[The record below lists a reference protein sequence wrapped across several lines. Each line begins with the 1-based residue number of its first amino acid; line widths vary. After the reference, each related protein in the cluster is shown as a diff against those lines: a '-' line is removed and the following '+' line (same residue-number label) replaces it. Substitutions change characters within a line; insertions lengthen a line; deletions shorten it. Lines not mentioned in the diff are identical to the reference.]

1 MEAYLLY
8 ATVGQAFGKHAVYI
22 MDTILKA
29 EPADRCMLTF
39 LYRHSDAHDINIY
52 RSVGQK
58 KLHKIILLYFTL
70 LYFTL
75 LYRARVDRASPS
87 RLVRG
92 TLGRGPSV
100 QYWRTAHL
108 PSRLMPVFTIIL
120 YFMHF
125 FF

>member
-58 KLHKIILLYFTL
+58 NLHKIILLYFTL

-75 LYRARVDRASPS
+75 LYFTAPVSTEH
-87 RLVRG
+87 VRRQSKFCCPAAG
-92 TLGRGPSV
+92 ALS
-100 QYWRTAHL
+100 
-108 PSRLMPVFTIIL
+108 SISN
-120 YFMHF
+120 
-125 FF
+125 